1 MPKLNNNNK
10 KPHDVIK
17 SGSMTKRSQ
26 NKKRFTP
33 VNYKNRWFELT
44 KNLLSYFDIE
54 NVEVS
59 FFFIFFIYYL
69 LSPVYVHVNIPSL
82 MHMRVLFIREFICL
96 IFGRRG
102 LKQGD

>member
-1 MPKLNNNNK
+1 MPKLSNNNK
-10 KPHDVIK
+10 KLYDVIK

-44 KNLLSYFDIE
+44 NNLLSYFDIE

-59 FFFIFFIYYL
+59 FFFFIIIYFISL
-69 LSPVYVHVNIPSL
+69 LFTIYIIALYVYDSTNIQLHTINPSL
-82 MHMRVLFIREFICL
+82 CTCVMY
-96 IFGRRG
+96 
-102 LKQGD
+102 D

>member
-1 MPKLNNNNK
+1 MPKLSNNNK
-10 KPHDVIK
+10 KPYDVIK

-44 KNLLSYFDIE
+44 KDLLSYFDIE

-59 FFFIFFIYYL
+59 FFFIIIFYL
-69 LSPVYVHVNIPSL
+69 LSFSVRL
-82 MHMRVLFIREFICL
+82 
-96 IFGRRG
+96 
-102 LKQGD
+102 

>member
-1 MPKLNNNNK
+1 MPKLTNNNK
-10 KPHDVIK
+10 KHDVIK

-44 KNLLSYFDIE
+44 KSLLSYFDIE

-59 FFFIFFIYYL
+59 FIFIIYLLFTFSVCTSMIFF
-69 LSPVYVHVNIPSL
+69 
-82 MHMRVLFIREFICL
+82 LFINE
-96 IFGRRG
+96 
-102 LKQGD
+102 

>member
-1 MPKLNNNNK
+1 MPKLTNNNK
-10 KPHDVIK
+10 KPYDVIK

-44 KNLLSYFDIE
+44 KSLLSYFDIE

-59 FFFIFFIYYL
+59 FFYL
-69 LSPVYVHVNIPSL
+69 LSFYVRL
-82 MHMRVLFIREFICL
+82 
-96 IFGRRG
+96 
-102 LKQGD
+102 